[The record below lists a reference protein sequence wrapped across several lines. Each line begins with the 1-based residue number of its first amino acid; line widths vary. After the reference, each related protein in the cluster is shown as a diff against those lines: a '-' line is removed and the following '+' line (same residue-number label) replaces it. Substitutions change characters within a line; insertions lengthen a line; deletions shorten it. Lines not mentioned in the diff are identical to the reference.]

1 MTLLDPPSCRFSILG
16 NVTEEFMILQTEM
29 VLGQKC
35 LVMIEGQ
42 SGFGEMLREH
52 MCCNMPLAPRGLLP
66 KRCLCPPT
74 VSLDQFEFDCDTG
87 NKLLCDGINKGG
99 NIMLPLDLPSN
110 MLGANFSTTRA
121 VYRDNP
127 KVHYKSIDAP
137 TISFNLADMNSQ
149 ENYDPLHMSLNA
161 SVTGLCNYHTNRKS
175 FKFCG

>member
-1 MTLLDPPSCRFSILG
+1 
-16 NVTEEFMILQTEM
+16 M